1 MRRIAWLFLAACSS
15 GSGGTTPHHPE
26 GSGSSAAAPTEAD
39 RPSERECDDL
49 VEHVLALELATRP
62 KDDKPSDAE
71 LAQLRGELHGDPA
84 CRKLSRDRYR
94 CAMGAKTAAEY
105 QACQA
110 TRSSSTS
117 NSSVAPGGMTPPA
130 PRSP

>member
-15 GSGGTTPHHPE
+15 GSSGTTPHHPE
-26 GSGSSAAAPTEAD
+26 GSGSGATPHAEAD
-39 RPSERECDDL
+39 RPSERECDEL
-49 VEHVLALELATRP
+49 VEHVLQLELATRP
-62 KDDKPSDAE
+62 KDARPSDAE
-71 LAQLRGELHGDPA
+71 LAQLRGELRGDPA
-84 CRKLSRDRYR
+84 CAKLSRDRYR
-94 CAMGAKTAAEY
+94 CAMAAKTAAEY
-105 QACQA
+105 QACQT

>member
-26 GSGSSAAAPTEAD
+26 GSGSSGAAHTEAD
-39 RPSERECDDL
+39 RPSERECDEL
-49 VEHVLALELATRP
+49 VEHVLALELATR
-62 KDDKPSDAE
+62 KDKPSDAE
-71 LAQLRGELHGDPA
+71 LAQLRSELHGDPA

>member
-1 MRRIAWLFLAACSS
+1 MVRRIAWLFLAACSS
-15 GSGGTTPHHPE
+15 GSGGTAPHHPD
-26 GSGSSAAAPTEAD
+26 GSGSAATPHAEAD

-49 VEHVLALELATRP
+49 VEHVLQLELATR
-62 KDDKPSDAE
+62 KDRPSDAE

-84 CRKLSRDRYR
+84 CRTLSRDRYR
-94 CAMGAKTAAEY
+94 CAMSANTAAAY